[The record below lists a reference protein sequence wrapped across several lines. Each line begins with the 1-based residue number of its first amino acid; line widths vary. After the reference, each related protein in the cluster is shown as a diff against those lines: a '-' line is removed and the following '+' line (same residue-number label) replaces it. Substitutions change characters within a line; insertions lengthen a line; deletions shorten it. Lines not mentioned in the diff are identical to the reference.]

1 MKDSQL
7 FLVVAVLLAMDITI
21 MTTWQLA
28 DPFYRETRELKPYV
42 SAIPIIS
49 LLSLFL
55 RLDKS
60 QLTNDHH
67 FLFQPQYG
75 DADFI
80 IIPQNEMCKSYRM
93 NVFIGVIYAYKGLL
107 LVSNSKFE
115 ILIREAAK
123 YYFFLS
129 RKCQIVSFYYFGAK
143 LSVFTILVPHYPV
156 LNCPGAKL
164 SGAKLS
170 DL

>member
-107 LVSNSKFE
+107 LVSNSK
-115 ILIREAAK
+115 L
-123 YYFFLS
+123 L
-129 RKCQIVSFYYFGAK
+129 
-143 LSVFTILVPHYPV
+143 
-156 LNCPGAKL
+156 
-164 SGAKLS
+164 
-170 DL
+170 